1 MIRAYD
7 EIYLKNAQSVFATSL
22 DYAVN
27 TLGYELNVFYDMFIK
42 SDLLPR
48 FERGDPFI
56 ISGMSGIELA
66 LLVVEKKYGESHYIA
81 PHLSDKKSVEYWVGW
96 ILAFYQWY
104 SAISLLK
111 LQQEI
116 SIEQISLMYDK
127 YHEMDVMH
135 FVEDVNQMRSEA
147 RVVTY
152 LQELRKS
159 RGLSQSQLASL
170 CDIPLRTLQH
180 YEQGTKSL
188 SKANVEYVFRLSNA
202 LDCPMEML
210 IEGV

>member
-42 SDLLPR
+42 SDLRPR
-48 FERGDPFI
+48 FECGDPYI
-56 ISGMSGIELA
+56 VSGMSGIELA
-66 LLVVEKKYGESHYIA
+66 LAIVEKKNGESEFVT
-81 PHLSDKKSVEYWVGW
+81 PRLSDKKSIEYWVGW
-96 ILAFYQWY
+96 MMAYYQWY
-104 SAISLLK
+104 SATSLLK

-116 SIEQISLMYDK
+116 PIDQIYLMYDK

-135 FVEDVNQMRSEA
+135 FVEDVNQIRSEA

-210 IEGV
+210 IEGS